1 MIGQVEANMWV
12 RHQSLEYGQMS
23 FKDSKMQSS
32 VPSAVL
38 YIQDRV
44 ELRSHAHK
52 LDDVVAPLLHSDMKE
67 RPSQRVAQ
75 PAAARAPYEQDDD
88 GDKVARRGSDV
99 NREQPIVVTLERRRR
114 IGMHQ
119 LVEGK
124 VQVTVESG

>member
-1 MIGQVEANMWV
+1 MWV
-12 RHQSLEYGQMS
+12 HHQRLEDAQMS

-32 VPSAVL
+32 VPLVIL

-44 ELRSHAHK
+44 ELGSHADK

-67 RPSQRVAQ
+67 CPSQRIAQ

-88 GDKVARRGSDV
+88 GDEVACRRSDV
-99 NREQPIVVTLERRRR
+99 NRKQPIVVALERRGR
-114 IGMHQ
+114 IGTHQ

-124 VQVTVESG
+124 VQETVEFG